1 MNNNNNDNDTLNEYI
16 DICICSN
23 GSHYDVSK
31 VIYELIKDKF
41 SYCGKNIWK
50 YNNNNENII
59 DDKQYYLKNEIK
71 STVINVFILRCNYW
85 DDKAINE
92 KNISISNDCKM
103 KSSILLQIANKL
115 KDSKYIGHIIK
126 ELKQFFH
133 NIIDD

>member
-1 MNNNNNDNDTLNEYI
+1 MNNNNNSLSEYI

-50 YNNNNENII
+50 YNNNDSIII
-59 DDKQYYLKNEIK
+59 DDKQTYLKNELR
-71 STVINVFILRCNYW
+71 SNVINSFILRGNYW
-85 DDKAINE
+85 DDKALGEPNIN
-92 KNISISNDCKM
+92 ISNDYRI

-115 KDSKYIGHIIK
+115 KDPKYLIHIIK
-126 ELKQFFH
+126 ELKQFF
-133 NIIDD
+133 NDIIDD

>member
-1 MNNNNNDNDTLNEYI
+1 MNNTLNEYI
-16 DICICSN
+16 DICIFSN

-50 YNNNNENII
+50 YNNNDNII
-59 DDKQYYLKNEIK
+59 IDEKQHYLKNEVK
-71 STVINVFILRCNYW
+71 SNVINTFIIRGNYW
-85 DDKAINE
+85 DDKALIEPNIN
-92 KNISISNDCKM
+92 ISNDYKI

-115 KDSKYIGHIIK
+115 KDNKYLGHIIK

-133 NIIDD
+133 NIIDE

>member
-1 MNNNNNDNDTLNEYI
+1 MNNTLNEYI

-50 YNNNNENII
+50 YNNNNNLII
-59 DDKQYYLKNEIK
+59 DEKLNYLKNEIK
-71 STVINVFILRCNYW
+71 TTVINTFILRVNYW
-85 DDKAINE
+85 DNKALIEHNIN
-92 KNISISNDCKM
+92 ISNDYKI

-115 KDSKYIGHIIK
+115 KDNKYLGHIIK
-126 ELKQFFH
+126 ELKQFF
-133 NIIDD
+133 NDIIDD

>member
-1 MNNNNNDNDTLNEYI
+1 MNINNNSLNEYI

-50 YNNNNENII
+50 YNNNDKIII
-59 DDKQYYLKNEIK
+59 DEKQINLKNELR
-71 STVINVFILRCNYW
+71 SNVINVFILRGNYW
-85 DDKAINE
+85 DDKALIESNIN
-92 KNISISNDCKM
+92 ISNDYRI

-115 KDSKYIGHIIK
+115 KDSKYIIHIIK

-133 NIIDD
+133 NIIDE

>member
-1 MNNNNNDNDTLNEYI
+1 MNNTLNEYI

-50 YNNNNENII
+50 YNNNNNII
-59 DDKQYYLKNEIK
+59 IDEKQNYLKNEVK
-71 STVINVFILRCNYW
+71 SNVINIFIIRGNYW
-85 DDKAINE
+85 DDKALIEPNIN
-92 KNISISNDCKM
+92 ISNDYKI

-115 KDSKYIGHIIK
+115 KDNKYLGHIIK

>member
-1 MNNNNNDNDTLNEYI
+1 MNNNSLNEYI

-50 YNNNNENII
+50 YNDNDNNNIII
-59 DDKQYYLKNEIK
+59 DEKQVYLKNELR
-71 STVINVFILRCNYW
+71 SNVINAFILRGNHW
-85 DDKAINE
+85 DDKALIESNIN
-92 KNISISNDCKM
+92 ISNDYRI
-103 KSSILLQIANKL
+103 KSSILLQIATKL
-115 KDSKYIGHIIK
+115 KDPKYIIHIIK

-133 NIIDD
+133 DIIDD

>member
-1 MNNNNNDNDTLNEYI
+1 MNNSLNEYI

-31 VIYELIKDKF
+31 VIYELIKNKF

-50 YNNNNENII
+50 YNNNDKIII
-59 DDKQYYLKNEIK
+59 DEKQINLKNELR
-71 STVINVFILRCNYW
+71 SNVINVFILRGNYW
-85 DDKAINE
+85 DDKAMIESNIN
-92 KNISISNDCKM
+92 ISNDYRI

-115 KDSKYIGHIIK
+115 KDTKYIIHIIK

-133 NIIDD
+133 DIIDD

>member
-1 MNNNNNDNDTLNEYI
+1 MNNTLNEYI

-50 YNNNNENII
+50 YNNNDIIII
-59 DDKQYYLKNEIK
+59 DEKQHYLKNEVK
-71 STVINVFILRCNYW
+71 SNVINTFIIRGNYW
-85 DDKAINE
+85 DDKALIEPNIN
-92 KNISISNDCKM
+92 ISNDYKI

-115 KDSKYIGHIIK
+115 KDNKYLGHIIK

-133 NIIDD
+133 NIIDE

>member
-1 MNNNNNDNDTLNEYI
+1 MNINNNSLNEYI

-50 YNNNNENII
+50 YNNNDKIII
-59 DDKQYYLKNEIK
+59 DEKQINLKNELR
-71 STVINVFILRCNYW
+71 SNVINVFILRGNYW
-85 DDKAINE
+85 DDKALIESNIN
-92 KNISISNDCKM
+92 ISNDYRI

-115 KDSKYIGHIIK
+115 KDSKYIIHIIK

>member
-1 MNNNNNDNDTLNEYI
+1 MNNTLNEYI

-50 YNNNNENII
+50 YNNNDIIII
-59 DDKQYYLKNEIK
+59 DEKQHYLKNEVK
-71 STVINVFILRCNYW
+71 SNVINTFILRGNYW
-85 DDKAINE
+85 DDKALIEPNIN
-92 KNISISNDCKM
+92 ISNDYKI

-115 KDSKYIGHIIK
+115 KDNKYLGHIIK
-126 ELKQFFH
+126 ELKQFFN
-133 NIIDD
+133 NIIDE

>member
-1 MNNNNNDNDTLNEYI
+1 MNNNNSLSEYI

-50 YNNNNENII
+50 YNNNDITII
-59 DDKQYYLKNEIK
+59 DEKQHYLKNEVK
-71 STVINVFILRCNYW
+71 SNVINTFIIRGNYW
-85 DDKAINE
+85 DDKALIEPNIN
-92 KNISISNDCKM
+92 ISNDYKI

-115 KDSKYIGHIIK
+115 KDNKYLGHIIK

-133 NIIDD
+133 NIIDE

>member
-1 MNNNNNDNDTLNEYI
+1 MNNTLNEYI
-16 DICICSN
+16 DICIFSN

-50 YNNNNENII
+50 YNNNDIIII
-59 DDKQYYLKNEIK
+59 DEKQHYLKNEVK
-71 STVINVFILRCNYW
+71 SNVINTFIIRGNYW
-85 DDKAINE
+85 DDKALIEPNIN
-92 KNISISNDCKM
+92 ISNDYKI

-115 KDSKYIGHIIK
+115 KDNKYLGHIIK

-133 NIIDD
+133 NIIDE

>member
-1 MNNNNNDNDTLNEYI
+1 MNNTLNEYI

-50 YNNNNENII
+50 YNNNDIIII
-59 DDKQYYLKNEIK
+59 DEKQHYLKNEVK
-71 STVINVFILRCNYW
+71 SNVINTFIIRGNYW
-85 DDKAINE
+85 DDKALIEPNIN
-92 KNISISNDCKM
+92 ISNDYKI

-115 KDSKYIGHIIK
+115 KDNKYLGHIIK
-126 ELKQFFH
+126 ELKQFFN
-133 NIIDD
+133 NIIDE

>member
-1 MNNNNNDNDTLNEYI
+1 MNNTLNEYI

-50 YNNNNENII
+50 YNNNNNII
-59 DDKQYYLKNEIK
+59 IDEKLNYLKNEIK
-71 STVINVFILRCNYW
+71 TTVINTFILRGNYW
-85 DDKAINE
+85 DNKALIEHNIN
-92 KNISISNDCKM
+92 ISNDYKI

-115 KDSKYIGHIIK
+115 KDNKYLGHIIK
-126 ELKQFFH
+126 ELKQFF
-133 NIIDD
+133 NDIIDD

>member
-1 MNNNNNDNDTLNEYI
+1 MNNTLNEYI

-50 YNNNNENII
+50 YNNNNNLII
-59 DDKQYYLKNEIK
+59 DEKLNYLKNEIK
-71 STVINVFILRCNYW
+71 TTVINTFILRGNYW
-85 DDKAINE
+85 DNKALIEHNIN
-92 KNISISNDCKM
+92 ISNDYKI

-115 KDSKYIGHIIK
+115 KDNKYLGHIIK
-126 ELKQFFH
+126 ELKQFF
-133 NIIDD
+133 NDIIDD

>member
-1 MNNNNNDNDTLNEYI
+1 MNNTLNEYI

-50 YNNNNENII
+50 YNNNDITII
-59 DDKQYYLKNEIK
+59 DEKQHYLKNEVK
-71 STVINVFILRCNYW
+71 SNVINTFIIRGNYW
-85 DDKAINE
+85 DDKALIEPNIN
-92 KNISISNDCKM
+92 ISNDYKI

-115 KDSKYIGHIIK
+115 KDNKYLGHIIK

-133 NIIDD
+133 NIIDE

>member
-1 MNNNNNDNDTLNEYI
+1 MNINNNSLNEYI

-31 VIYELIKDKF
+31 VIYELIKNKF

-50 YNNNNENII
+50 YNNNDKIII
-59 DDKQYYLKNEIK
+59 DEKQINLKNELR
-71 STVINVFILRCNYW
+71 SNVINVFILRGNYW
-85 DDKAINE
+85 DDKAMIESNIN
-92 KNISISNDCKM
+92 ISNDYRI

-115 KDSKYIGHIIK
+115 KDTKYIIHIIK

-133 NIIDD
+133 DIIDD